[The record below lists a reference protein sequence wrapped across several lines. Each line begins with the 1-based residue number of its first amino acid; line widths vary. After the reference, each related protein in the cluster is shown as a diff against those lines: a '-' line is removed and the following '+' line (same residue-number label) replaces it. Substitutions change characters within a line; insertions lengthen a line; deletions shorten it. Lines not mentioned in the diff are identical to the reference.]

1 MWLSRFGGGT
11 DCFVCCG
18 INVCV
23 CVCVRACVRACARV
37 CVLGQYHYGAL
48 VCSKVCIVGAL
59 PYTQLADITFR

>member
-1 MWLSRFGGGT
+1 MCLSRFGGGA

-23 CVCVRACVRACARV
+23 CVRACARV

-48 VCSKVCIVGAL
+48 VCSKVCIVVAL